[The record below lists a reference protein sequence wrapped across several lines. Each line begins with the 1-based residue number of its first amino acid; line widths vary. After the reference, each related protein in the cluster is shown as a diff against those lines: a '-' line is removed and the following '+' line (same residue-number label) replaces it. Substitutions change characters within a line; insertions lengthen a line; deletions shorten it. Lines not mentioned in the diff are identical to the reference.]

1 MHVWSET
8 LSANTIIAIDFTL
21 LVLFEHKRSSQ
32 IFNFQRLRTENRLLR
47 QRIDYLEQ
55 ESSALADRLIK
66 GQVNLAQEAENCM
79 SISHELHQL
88 RDINSDAHRRLEEAY
103 DTIRELS
110 CKRND
115 TFTDTGT
122 QVDDTSMIEHI
133 HALQQ
138 ELIET
143 HVREADNEISIRD
156 LKQRVQELE
165 LSNKRLKERPP
176 DDGIAGLQEE
186 LISVKMRE
194 AEASLSL
201 REMRQRLAELEQHWR
216 VSGASLLFSY
226 FFIHT
231 ILSSVDEV
239 PHCCKSFIICQT
251 SSKYEQ
257 SRTAE
262 SNASQATSPRVGSD
276 GTINAQF
283 NDNSTSN
290 TNSANDQSPS
300 STSASAGM
308 QCQSQAQH
316 SPPLSS
322 SAPQSARQR
331 LAKLTASLI
340 GVTSVDCMDGAS
352 ESVRELEDQLM
363 GVRIREADTVA
374 ELKEMRQKV
383 MELETQNHVC
393 TNQLKRQDEEL
404 KRLREQRD
412 DSLQKV
418 KETND
423 QIRDERRKAIEME
436 SKLKEESVMQR
447 LKYSEAMQHIADL
460 KQAVAQLELKK
471 AEKWTHAQLRG
482 SSVCDLDDDSVYRF
496 LIFSDF
502 DATEI
507 VMLQLGGVL
516 GSRQSVTSGD
526 AASFE
531 SEDLSALIADMT
543 VRIPEFSDDF
553 LLPSVQEDGSATETE
568 EKCLLKKQ
576 KLNEEDGNDTT
587 DSGLQMSDAS

>member
-1 MHVWSET
+1 MVPFFIK
-8 LSANTIIAIDFTL
+8 LY
-21 LVLFEHKRSSQ
+21 
-32 IFNFQRLRTENRLLR
+32 FQRLRTENRLLR

-79 SISHELHQL
+79 SISHELHKL

-110 CKRND
+110 CKKND
-115 TFTDTGT
+115 GFVDTGT

-143 HVREADNEISIRD
+143 HVREADNENTIRD

-201 REMRQRLAELEQHWR
+201 KEMRQRLAELEQQWTKYVQTR
-216 VSGASLLFSY
+216 APEGTTATKSAFERTTSLCNENPSPS
-226 FFIHT
+226 T
-231 ILSSVDEV
+231 
-239 PHCCKSFIICQT
+239 
-251 SSKYEQ
+251 
-257 SRTAE
+257 
-262 SNASQATSPRVGSD
+262 NAA
-276 GTINAQF
+276 
-283 NDNSTSN
+283 DNSP
-290 TNSANDQSPS
+290 SP
-300 STSASAGM
+300 TP
-308 QCQSQAQH
+308 SQGSVGTQTH
-316 SPPLSS
+316 QQQPSPPLAS

-340 GVTSVDCMDGAS
+340 GVASGETVEGGA

-404 KRLREQRD
+404 KRLRDERD
-412 DSLQKV
+412 AILQKE
-418 KETND
+418 KEMSE
-423 QIRDERRKAIEME
+423 QMRDERRKAIEAE
-436 SKLKEESVMQR
+436 SELKEQSVMQR

-460 KQAVAQLELKK
+460 KQAIAQLELK
-471 AEKWTHAQLRG
+471 ARILFQ
-482 SSVCDLDDDSVYRF
+482 F
-496 LIFSDF
+496 
-502 DATEI
+502 
-507 VMLQLGGVL
+507 
-516 GSRQSVTSGD
+516 VT
-526 AASFE
+526 
-531 SEDLSALIADMT
+531 T
-543 VRIPEFSDDF
+543 R
-553 LLPSVQEDGSATETE
+553 
-568 EKCLLKKQ
+568 
-576 KLNEEDGNDTT
+576 
-587 DSGLQMSDAS
+587 